1 MPVSDHGLFF
11 LNYNMHRYDSVMA
24 SHDIQPP
31 REHTDLD
38 DEITAAEEEVRR
50 LKFWRTGFWAV
61 VCGWVAG
68 TVVLVTTAFIT
79 RNSAWENIAGVRGL
93 VLPILGLFTYGFL
106 LAAPSGGIEI
116 GRSKYIAAITQLERL
131 KARRREQRNGRG
143 RSKTAMYE
151 RYKESLPELV
161 ERYRLVA
168 NHYRRIY
175 NSLQAFVVVGAL
187 SASALAGAFESVK
200 WARWSAVILSSA
212 VGISSAVGSHFKLS
226 ERSSEMQRA
235 ADLIEIELRAVEFG
249 IGDYD
254 IPGGSE
260 AILKKF
266 VEKVEQIRT
275 EHMTQKR
282 QLDQPSDVSFV
293 DSSSIG

>member
-1 MPVSDHGLFF
+1 
-11 LNYNMHRYDSVMA
+11 MA
-24 SHDIQPP
+24 SKDIQPP

-38 DEITAAEEEVRR
+38 DEVTDAQEAVRR
-50 LKFWRTGFWAV
+50 LRFWRTLIWGTIF
-61 VCGWVAG
+61 GW
-68 TVVLVTTAFIT
+68 
-79 RNSAWENIAGVRGL
+79 
-93 VLPILGLFTYGFL
+93 
-106 LAAPSGGIEI
+106 
-116 GRSKYIAAITQLERL
+116 AAITAILTAIALIIHSSAWGNAAGGVGVGAPMLGIFVFVFAYGAMTDAGNEITISRSSYVAAITHLERL
-131 KARRREQRNGRG
+131 KAKRREQRSGRG
-143 RSKTAMYE
+143 RSRTAMYE
-151 RYKESLPELV
+151 RYKESLPDLV
-161 ERYRLVA
+161 ERYRIIA

-187 SASALAGAFESVK
+187 SASTLAGAFYSME
-200 WARWSAVILSSA
+200 WARWAAVILSSA
-212 VGISSAVGSHFKLS
+212 AGISSAIGSHFKLN

-254 IPGGSE
+254 VSE
-260 AILKKF
+260 RPDAVLKAF
-266 VEKVEQIRT
+266 VEKVERIRT